1 MSTEAADKE
10 KWLYEITPKAKLFSF
25 EFGEIWKYRDLLLMF
40 VKRDIVT
47 YYKQTI
53 LGPLWF
59 LIQPLITSVIQFI
72 VFFKIA
78 KLQSDGIPYFLF
90 ALAGN
95 TLWFYFSECF
105 KTTSETFRTNQN
117 IFGKVYFPRIIMPLA
132 LTVSNLVK
140 FGIQFLLFL
149 AVMGYYMWQ
158 GSPIEPRWTI
168 VLTPFL
174 LLVMALISL
183 GLGMIISSMTT
194 KYRDLTFVVSFGVSL
209 YMYVTPVIY
218 PVSQVIKELP
228 EGYSWLVYIN
238 PLTSIF
244 EFFKYSFLGKGT
256 FTMLGLLYSVGSTI
270 VIFLLGLVIFNRTER
285 SFIDTI

>member
-10 KWLYEITPKAKLFSF
+10 KWLYEITPKAKLFTF
-25 EFGEIWKYRDLLLMF
+25 DFGEIWKYRDLLLMF

-149 AVMGYYMWQ
+149 TVMGYYMWQ
-158 GSPIEPRWTI
+158 GAPIEPQWTI
-168 VLTPFL
+168 ILTPFL

-256 FTMLGLLYSVGSTI
+256 FTMLGLLYSVVSTI

>member
-10 KWLYEITPKAKLFSF
+10 KWLYEITPKARLLSF

-149 AVMGYYMWQ
+149 VVMGYYMWQ
-158 GSPIEPRWTI
+158 GSPIEPQWTVI
-168 VLTPFL
+168 LTPFL

>member
-149 AVMGYYMWQ
+149 TVMGYYMWQ
-158 GSPIEPRWTI
+158 GSPIEPKWTI
-168 VLTPFL
+168 ILTPFL

>member
-1 MSTEAADKE
+1 MSTEAVDKE

-25 EFGEIWKYRDLLLMF
+25 DFGEIWKYRDLLVMF

-59 LIQPLITSVIQFI
+59 LIQPLVTSIIQFI

-132 LTVSNLVK
+132 MTVSNLVK

-149 AVMGYYMWQ
+149 VVLGYYIWQ
-158 GSPIEPRWTI
+158 GFPIEPNWT
-168 VLTPFL
+168 VLLTPVL

-218 PVSQVIKELP
+218 PVSQVIQELP
-228 EGYSWLVYIN
+228 EGYSWLVYVN

-244 EFFKYSFLGKGT
+244 EFFKYSYLGKGT
-256 FTMLGLLYSVGSTI
+256 FTMLGLLYSVVSTI
-270 VIFLLGLVIFNRTER
+270 GIFLLGLIIFNRTER

>member
-10 KWLYEITPKAKLFSF
+10 KWLYEITPKAKLFSLD
-25 EFGEIWKYRDLLLMF
+25 FGEIWKYRDLLLMF

-59 LIQPLITSVIQFI
+59 LIQPLVTSIIQFI

-105 KTTSETFRTNQN
+105 KTTSETFRANQN
-117 IFGKVYFPRIIMPLA
+117 IFGKVYFPRVIMPLA

-149 AVMGYYMWQ
+149 TVLGYYIWK
-158 GSPIEPRWTI
+158 GAPIEPKWT
-168 VLTPFL
+168 VLLTPVL

-218 PVSQVIKELP
+218 PVSQVVNELP
-228 EGYSWLVYIN
+228 EGYSWLVYVN

-256 FTMLGLLYSVGSTI
+256 FTLLGLLYSVVSTI
-270 VIFLLGLVIFNRTER
+270 GIFLLGLVIFNRTER

>member
-25 EFGEIWKYRDLLLMF
+25 DFGEIWKYRDLLLMF
-40 VKRDIVT
+40 VKRDVVT

-105 KTTSETFRTNQN
+105 KTTSETFRANQN
-117 IFGKVYFPRIIMPLA
+117 IFGKVYFPRVIMPLA
-132 LTVSNLVK
+132 MTVSNLVK

-149 AVMGYYMWQ
+149 AVLVYYIWK
-158 GSPIEPRWTI
+158 GAPIEPNWT
-168 VLTPFL
+168 VLLTPVL
-174 LLVMALISL
+174 LLIMALISL

-218 PVSQVIKELP
+218 PVSQVINELP
-228 EGYSWLVYIN
+228 DGYSWLVYVN

-256 FTMLGLLYSVGSTI
+256 FTLLGLLYSVVSTI
-270 VIFLLGLVIFNRTER
+270 GIFLLGLVIFNRTER